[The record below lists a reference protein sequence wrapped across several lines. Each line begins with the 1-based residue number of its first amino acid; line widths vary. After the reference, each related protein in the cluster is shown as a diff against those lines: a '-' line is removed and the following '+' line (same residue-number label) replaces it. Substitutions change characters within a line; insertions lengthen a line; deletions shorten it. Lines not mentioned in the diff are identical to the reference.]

1 MAKEQWVFPVG
12 TQREWSGGQR
22 VIKTHDNTIFDD
34 ICSAWMNLPTIPQ
47 SFLNKFRECDNV
59 GRKIFGYKEP
69 VEGEL
74 WLDYQFEKFETS
86 SGKMFTGEQFKQ
98 YSKYQKGTYG
108 FQFYTEL
115 SKRYLQDK
123 IDLNA
128 KTAEALVEANE
139 NKRRAK
145 RAAGEKVEDKGVVLT
160 KEEIN
165 EIKKDIKDNF
175 KWDDSQKLTLQDTD
189 DILNK
194 LKEINTFLEK
204 GENFEGDQKELYD
217 KAKILLEEIKKG
229 KYRNIIGVKE
239 DVVAMLDKMN
249 TTFKENWGIRES
261 YRKKLLNALN
271 EYISKYQKNIEEDE
285 LENFN
290 KQLGIDLYSPI
301 DEFYKALRT
310 SSLFAPIDVLDK
322 KYIGKYIQ
330 SPSSYASKYDDYVLL
345 GVREVEREE
354 DENEARKF
362 NVTYKKLLSK
372 RGEDEEDFDTTTI
385 GEKKLQSI
393 IRAKQTGASS
403 LDIPMKLRFNR
414 LYGKELDGEWDEN
427 DLTLLETFE
436 KLTTYLP
443 DGHILT
449 NNQLYKIEKQSYFSG
464 DNSYAHYNNDSRKI
478 FFSSNA
484 LKKSDIGLTDLH
496 NGNEI
501 ASVLTHEVGH
511 SVSQKLNRRNSMEYR
526 KFVVECG
533 WTWEQFHHVDKKKGI
548 DRSNNFIATG
558 NDPDIK
564 RHGTKA
570 DVPLITD
577 YAGKSPE
584 EAFAEYYSFYSQY
597 KHEIDLF
604 LKGDVKSLERHEGF
618 NLIETEKLYGDFLKE
633 KKVVSLHEE
642 DLEQIQSTR
651 LAIKHALQNN
661 DRDLEQHLK
670 TDVVDPYYEK
680 TLDKLREEHVHPS
693 LIITEKTPKNERYS
707 DNYRN
712 PNPVFTVFNSIT
724 GKHNI
729 INTDETKDKQI
740 HFANKY
746 LRRLSPTYSISD
758 DCYHYLQSKGY
769 SISQIKDFVLS
780 EVAERKIPKVKEVK
794 ENVAS
799 TFKGLKYRADVI
811 PASKLQKMSGIF
823 KQMKNIWESDALR
836 KALDEVLGVDSD
848 NVELEK
854 SEDKESGVSLSTIFD
869 TAIKTIKN
877 AIQNGRRKDKQSYA
891 DVIIRNEKGE
901 ILLLQRSYQDDFQQ
915 GKWSLPGGKVEQGE
929 SFLQGAER
937 ELLEETGIDL
947 KDKLQFVKQIEKKD
961 CVISYFEG
969 TVSNIQSLILD
980 NEEHYRYQ
988 FVDWKDLKDYDLIF
1002 DLGEYLQDLPLSE
1015 MKIEVEQMLSIENL
1029 LEVQETLTNDFNGGT
1044 IDANEFL
1051 KGIKKI
1057 KKSAFEFI
1065 KGEFEKGNVTTEQF
1079 QKAYVSYQKYI

>member
-1 MAKEQWVFPVG
+1 MREQWSFPVG

-34 ICSAWMNLPTIPQ
+34 VCSAWMNLPTIPQ
-47 SFLNKFRECDNV
+47 TFLDKFRKCDVV
-59 GRKIFGYKEP
+59 GKKIFSYKEP

-86 SGKMFTGEQFKQ
+86 SGKTFTGEQFKQ
-98 YSKYQKGTYG
+98 YSRFQKGTYG

-115 SKRYLQDK
+115 SKRFLQDK

-128 KTAEALVEANE
+128 KIAEALVEANE
-139 NKRRAK
+139 SKRKSKQAS
-145 RAAGEKVEDKGVVLT
+145 GETVEDKPIILT

-165 EIKKDIKDNF
+165 EIKKDVRDNF
-175 KWDDSQKLTLQDTD
+175 KFDDSQKLTLQDTD

-194 LKEINTFLEK
+194 LIEINKFLEQ
-204 GENFEGDQKELYD
+204 GENFDGEQKEVYD
-217 KAKILLEEIKKG
+217 KAKVLFEELKTG

-239 DVVAMLDKMN
+239 DIVAMLDKMN
-249 TTFKENWGIRES
+249 ITFKENWGIRES

-271 EYISKYQKNIEEDE
+271 EYISKYKKNIEEDE

-301 DEFYKALRT
+301 DEFYTALKK

-345 GVREVEREE
+345 GVREVEKSDDDVSRE
-354 DENEARKF
+354 F
-362 NVTYKKLLSK
+362 SISYKKLFSNID
-372 RGEDEEDFDTTTI
+372 DEEDFDITTVS
-385 GEKKLQSI
+385 EKELQSI
-393 IRAKQTGASS
+393 IRAKQTDISS

-436 KLTTYLP
+436 KLINYLP
-443 DGHILT
+443 SGHILT

-464 DNSYAHYNNDSRKI
+464 DNSYAHYNNSSRKI

-511 SVSQKLNRRNSMEYR
+511 SVSAKLNRRDSMEYR

-533 WTWEQFHHVDKKKGI
+533 WTWEQFHHVDKKRGI

-558 NDPDIK
+558 SDPDIK

-618 NLIETEKLYGDFLKE
+618 NLIETEKSYGDFLKE
-633 KKVVSLHEE
+633 KKVVSLHKET
-642 DLEQIQSTR
+642 LEQIQSTR
-651 LAIKHALQNN
+651 LAIKNALQNN
-661 DRDLEQHLK
+661 NRDLEQHLK
-670 TDVVDPYYEK
+670 IDIVDPYYEK

-693 LIITEKTPKNERYS
+693 LIITEKRPNNTYYS
-707 DNYRN
+707 DNYGN

-724 GKHNI
+724 GKHDI
-729 INTDETKDKQI
+729 INTDETKDKQV

-746 LRRLSPTYSISD
+746 LRRLSPTYSISN
-758 DCYHYLQSKGY
+758 DCYNYLQSKGY

-780 EVAERKIPKVKEVK
+780 EVADKKIPKVKEVK

-799 TFKGLKYRADVI
+799 TFKGLKYRTDVI

-854 SEDKESGVSLSTIFD
+854 SEDKESGSSLSTIFD
-869 TAIKTIKN
+869 SAIKTIKN
-877 AIQNGRRKDKQSYA
+877 ALQNGRRKDKQSYA
-891 DVIIRNEKGE
+891 DVVIRNEKGE
-901 ILLLQRSYQDDFQQ
+901 VLLLQRSYQDDFQQ

-947 KDKLQFVKQIEKKD
+947 KGKLSFVKQIEKKD
-961 CVISYFEG
+961 CVISYYEG
-969 TVSNIQSLILD
+969 VVSNIQPLILD

-988 FVDWKDLKDYDLIF
+988 FVSWEDLKDYDLIF
-1002 DLGEYLQDLPLSE
+1002 DLGEYLQDLPLTE
-1015 MKIEVEQMLSIENL
+1015 MKIETEQILSIENL
-1029 LEVQETLTNDFNGGT
+1029 LKVQETLVNDFNSGT
-1044 IDANEFL
+1044 IDSGEFL
-1051 KGIKKI
+1051 KGVKKI

-1065 KGEFEKGNVTTEQF
+1065 REEFEKGNVTTEQF
-1079 QKAYVSYQKYI
+1079 QKAYLSYQKYI